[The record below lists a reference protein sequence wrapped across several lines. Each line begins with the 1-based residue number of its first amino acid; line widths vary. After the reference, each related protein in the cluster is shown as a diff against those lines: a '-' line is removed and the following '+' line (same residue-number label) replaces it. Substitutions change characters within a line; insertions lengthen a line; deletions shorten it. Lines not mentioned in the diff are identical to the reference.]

1 VHATALQNKL
11 DSELGPM
18 DLWLLGRRQDLAA
31 LHGHP
36 AAFAQLNALERC
48 LVAAAAGSARQLAA
62 NMAAR
67 CRHALRDRCRVKRSS
82 TLSYK

>member
-1 VHATALQNKL
+1 MQNKL

-48 LVAAAAGSARQLAA
+48 LVAAAAGSTGQLAA
-62 NMAAR
+62 DMGGALPPRAAGQ
-67 CRHALRDRCRVKRSS
+67 V
-82 TLSYK
+82 